1 MMLGLRAK
9 LLRVLNA
16 MARVIIM
23 NFRMSVM
30 MLRIHCGVMVVI
42 NVGNLNSSLISLRV
56 NSRA

>member
-9 LLRVLNA
+9 LLRVLKA

-30 MLRIHCGVMVVI
+30 MLRIHCGAMVVI
-42 NVGNLNSSLISLRV
+42 NV
-56 NSRA
+56 